1 MGAKLQPENL
11 PSYVETVQFTPKL
24 RKCNNN
30 SEKAY
35 FACRPILLGI
45 EDNKTQNVLTV
56 NRTRGLKMTRRT
68 SVLRSPN

>member
-11 PSYVETVQFTPKL
+11 PSYVETVQFTAKL

-35 FACRPILLGI
+35 FACRPILL

-56 NRTRGLKMTRRT
+56 NQTRGLKMTRTT